1 MNALTA
7 TDVAVRPLAKAATG
21 LRRFHRN
28 ERGDVLPKVF
38 LTIIA
43 LAGIVALGTIV
54 TKAMSSLGDQTQKTI
69 VKADEVASN

>member
-1 MNALTA
+1 MNALTT

-43 LAGIVALGTIV
+43 LAGVIALGTIV
-54 TKAMSSLGDQTQKTI
+54 TKAMSSLGDQTTETI
-69 VKADEVASN
+69 AKAKDVASK

>member
-7 TDVAVRPLAKAATG
+7 TDVTVRPLAKAATG

-54 TKAMSSLGDQTQKTI
+54 TSAMGKLDGQTTKTMT
-69 VKADEVASN
+69 KADQVAAT